1 MCKQLSISS
10 ADSSLWAACAGQ
22 SVRKRERGGE
32 GTHRLCSTVLGGGGW
47 VLSYWLRLGGSGA
60 EARGVGALLLARI
73 ERGVLF
79 LIGNKH
85 QLIVISCLVL
95 SSWA

>member
-1 MCKQLSISS
+1 
-10 ADSSLWAACAGQ
+10 
-22 SVRKRERGGE
+22 VRKRERERGGHTQAVQYCTGRGE
-32 GTHRLCSTVLGGGGW
+32 G

-60 EARGVGALLLARI
+60 EARRGGALLLARI

-85 QLIVISCLVL
+85 QLIVISCLVF

>member
-1 MCKQLSISS
+1 VG
-10 ADSSLWAACAGQ
+10 SLCRPV
-22 SVRKRERGGE
+22 SEKERVRGG
-32 GTHRLCSTVLGGGGW
+32 GTHRLCSTVLGGG

-60 EARGVGALLLARI
+60 EARGGGALLLARI

-79 LIGNKH
+79 LIGNKQH
-85 QLIVISCLVL
+85 LIVISCLVF

>member
-1 MCKQLSISS
+1 MQYCT
-10 ADSSLWAACAGQ
+10 G
-22 SVRKRERGGE
+22 RGG
-32 GTHRLCSTVLGGGGW
+32 GAL
-47 VLSYWLRLGGSGA
+47 LSAPPGGSGA
-60 EARGVGALLLARI
+60 EARGGGALLLARI

-85 QLIVISCLVL
+85 QLIVISCLVF

>member
-1 MCKQLSISS
+1 MCRPVSEK
-10 ADSSLWAACAGQ
+10 
-22 SVRKRERGGE
+22 KRERE
-32 GTHRLCSTVLGGGGW
+32 GVGAHTGCAVLYWEGGGGA
-47 VLSYWLRLGGSGA
+47 LLLAPPGGGSGA
-60 EARGVGALLLARI
+60 EARGGGALLLARI

-85 QLIVISCLVL
+85 QLIVISCLVF